1 MLWQQTVVTAAQLPM
16 LNNSGVYTL
25 KQKILWYVNDISLS
39 KKKRIEWPMI
49 LRWYNLQNVLS
60 EKETYSV
67 QRMLL
72 SALREK

>member
-49 LRWYNLQNVLS
+49 LRRYNLQNVLS

-72 SALREK
+72 SALKKK

>member
-49 LRWYNLQNVLS
+49 LRRYNLQNVLS